1 MKMETTTKRLTITEI
16 LTPQEIEEFDDRMS
30 FLLDEGYP
38 LETAKSVCL
47 DGILAKRSGEK

>member
-1 MKMETTTKRLTITEI
+1 METITKRLTVAE
-16 LTPQEIEEFDDRMS
+16 LTPQEFKDFDERMS

-47 DGILAKRSGEK
+47 DGILAKRGRNK